1 MRCSFNEPNMAINK
15 LTKHTQLLKMNRI
28 EGSPATMEEF
38 IQNTVKSTQK
48 ERHFEKGTEGN
59 SSER

>member
-1 MRCSFNEPNMAINK
+1 MVINK
-15 LTKHTQLLKMNRI
+15 LTKQTQLLKMNRI

-38 IQNTVKSTQK
+38 FQNTVKSTQK
-48 ERHFEKGTEGN
+48 ERHLEKGTEGS